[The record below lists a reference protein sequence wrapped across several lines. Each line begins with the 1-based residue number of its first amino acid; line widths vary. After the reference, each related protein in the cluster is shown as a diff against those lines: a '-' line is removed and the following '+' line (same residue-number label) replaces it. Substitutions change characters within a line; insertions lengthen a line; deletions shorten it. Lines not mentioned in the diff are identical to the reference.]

1 MFAIET
7 QNLTKSYGR
16 RRGISDVSLQVQPGE
31 IFGFLGPNGAGK
43 TTTIRTLLGLLRPTS
58 GSARV
63 LAMDIRR
70 DSIAIRA
77 RTGYLPGEVRLYP
90 GLTGRQLI
98 ELSLTTRRVTS
109 RSHLAAIEERL
120 GVDLNRRLGQCSKGM
135 RQQVALALA
144 MAHDPELLVLDEP
157 TAGLDP
163 LMQVRVLDLLREQ
176 RRQGKT
182 VFFSSHNL
190 PEVESI
196 CDRVA
201 MIRDGRLILVEEVQ
215 RLRERRARQVEAE
228 LFVRLYGEDDRGQP
242 DRPPQTDPPS
252 QSNRPS

>member
-1 MFAIET
+1 M
-7 QNLTKSYGR
+7 
-16 RRGISDVSLQVQPGE
+16 
-31 IFGFLGPNGAGK
+31 
-43 TTTIRTLLGLLRPTS
+43 
-58 GSARV
+58 
-63 LAMDIRR
+63 
-70 DSIAIRA
+70 
-77 RTGYLPGEVRLYP
+77 
-90 GLTGRQLI
+90 
-98 ELSLTTRRVTS
+98 
-109 RSHLAAIEERL
+109 

-215 RLRERRARQVEAE
+215 RLRERRARQVEVVFNGEARDLASELAGIPGVMDVRVHEGRASFTVSGDIRALLRRLGDAPWLRDVRIVEPSLEE